1 MIMKLRDH
9 VEIHCYV
16 PDCKGKVIVY
26 FAGELTGELH
36 YYCLEHGTK
45 KIESD
50 LVKENSKKDEE
61 GTLQNLLS

>member
-1 MIMKLRDH
+1 MKLRDH
-9 VEIHCYV
+9 VEIKCYV